1 MEADFEI
8 AGAFAGNPVLLR
20 RRLEVDGQAIE
31 CLLERILDIGAG
43 RLRKILLLVIQDREL
58 AHIGLLLGLLP
69 GFLSLGS
76 VIGIELRACRGEVR
90 AILLAVEPDHAHLV
104 DWSGSIFQNVL
115 ADVFPVQCVGNRDTE
130 VLVAEPFLRRIHH
143 EVVIEVARFLL
154 EALIVLVL
162 VHELARQLD
171 IVHRAVLVCH
181 DCLLGIGDHL
191 QVHDID
197 IDIRCIPVVRILR
210 QGDGIARRIVL
221 GQRIGPAVQHVIL
234 GQSEI
239 AALLFTEL
247 LLHWRP
253 GREGKKIEEERHR
266 MLEGDLDRLV
276 VCRLGSEL
284 ADILLASKDI
294 LIVLQC
300 SHLDLIL
307 EIGSAILGKRIALPG
322 IHEVICRDCIPI
334 APLGA
339 VTDVEPVGHLVIRY
353 LIGIAEAID
362 RLVLYVL
369 HEEAFAAV
377 RDDAHR
383 D

>member
-1 MEADFEI
+1 
-8 AGAFAGNPVLLR
+8 
-20 RRLEVDGQAIE
+20 
-31 CLLERILDIGAG
+31 
-43 RLRKILLLVIQDREL
+43 
-58 AHIGLLLGLLP
+58 
-69 GFLSLGS
+69 
-76 VIGIELRACRGEVR
+76 
-90 AILLAVEPDHAHLV
+90 
-104 DWSGSIFQNVL
+104 
-115 ADVFPVQCVGNRDTE
+115 
-130 VLVAEPFLRRIHH
+130 
-143 EVVIEVARFLL
+143 
-154 EALIVLVL
+154 
-162 VHELARQLD
+162 
-171 IVHRAVLVCH
+171 
-181 DCLLGIGDHL
+181 
-191 QVHDID
+191 
-197 IDIRCIPVVRILR
+197 
-210 QGDGIARRIVL
+210 
-221 GQRIGPAVQHVIL
+221 
-234 GQSEI
+234 
-239 AALLFTEL
+239 
-247 LLHWRP
+247 
-253 GREGKKIEEERHR
+253 

-383 D
+383 DCVSGDDGIERYHRSRDGDVHGLLLLGRRLLAALAASAAGEAGTHEDQASCRACLDKVTPAHCRNAKLEVHRKLLCSACAEKYGDGATLEGEFLRVAPVTARIGPRDIWHAGVRKLRGPYRYAKHARPHI